1 MVTYKERMVFTLGMP
16 VEIVIILL
24 TDTDMKILGCAI
36 NSARQIL
43 LLNSVGDG
51 RMESFNIYLMLL

>member
-1 MVTYKERMVFTLGMP
+1 MVFTLGMP